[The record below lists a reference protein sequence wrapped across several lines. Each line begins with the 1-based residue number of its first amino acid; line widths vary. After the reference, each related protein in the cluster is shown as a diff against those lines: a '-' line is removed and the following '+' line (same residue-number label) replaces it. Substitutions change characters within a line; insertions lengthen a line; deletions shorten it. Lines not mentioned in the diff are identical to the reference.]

1 MQENLENKGV
11 GMERLKKG
19 VKMGVA
25 HKKTLTHILCLE
37 IF

>member
-25 HKKTLTHILCLE
+25 HKKKH
-37 IF
+37 